1 MIHLY
6 HNACSKEEF
15 VTPHYEALLSAYK
28 LIKLSGKSTI
38 VERFTTVSNIQLGA
52 KNEMYFINV

>member
-6 HNACSKEEF
+6 HNSKKEF
-15 VTPHYEALLSAYK
+15 VTSHYEALLSAYK
-28 LIKLSGKSTI
+28 LIKLCGKSTI
-38 VERFTTVSNIQLGA
+38 VERFKTVSNIQFGA